1 MKCEMFTRNP
11 SIVHHI
17 GDHSLLPLSPPL
29 LENYESALPLD
40 PHFFHLSYFFCL
52 NVYYKPEFNMGVE
65 RKIITRGN
73 GSDSPAA
80 GDKVSI
86 HYTGWIYDA
95 KKANKGFQGKQ

>member
-1 MKCEMFTRNP
+1 
-11 SIVHHI
+11 
-17 GDHSLLPLSPPL
+17 
-29 LENYESALPLD
+29 
-40 PHFFHLSYFFCL
+40 
-52 NVYYKPEFNMGVE
+52 MGVE

-73 GSDSPAA
+73 GSDSPTA